1 MAASFGKKHS
11 LLKNTPPRR
20 PAASRDV
27 AGRLRWLTL
36 FVICAAGLSFA
47 TDVVTYH
54 NDLYRSGQNLQE
66 TILTQSNVNSTN
78 FGKLFTLPV
87 DNVIDAEPLYLSGV
101 AIPGKG
107 THNVVYVVTEN
118 DSVYAFD
125 ADQGTLLWQV
135 SVLGAGETPSDTRG
149 CGQISPVIGITSTP
163 VINRHFGP
171 HGIIY
176 VVAMS
181 KNSTSYFQRIHALD
195 VTTGKE
201 ESGSPITVSAKY
213 PGTGDGS
220 QGGYVIFDPGQ
231 YAERQG
237 LLLLNGV
244 LYTAWTSH
252 CDARPYTGWVIAYNA
267 KTGTQ
272 AAVLDLTPNGNEGA
286 IWQAGGGMASDGTF
300 IYLLDANG
308 TFDTDL
314 NAQGFPVN
322 GDFGNAFLKI
332 STSNGKL
339 AVADYFNMYDTVEES
354 DSDTDLGSGGA
365 MLLPTMKDGQGK
377 SHELAI
383 GAGKD
388 SNIYIVDR
396 TNLGKF
402 NPQNDNAIYQEL
414 DGVLGGG
421 VWSMPAYF
429 NGNVYFGPEGNNI
442 LQFSFTD
449 AKLSTKPVAKSSA
462 NFTYPG
468 STPSVSANGS
478 QNGIVWAIE
487 HSDPN
492 DVLHAYNASSVAQEL
507 YNSGQAPNGRD
518 QFGSASHFGTPM
530 IVNGKVYVGTQNGV
544 AVFGLLQGKK

>member
-1 MAASFGKKHS
+1 MAAWFGRTHS
-11 LLKNTPPRR
+11 LDNDTRQL
-20 PAASRDV
+20 A
-27 AGRLRWLTL
+27 AGRGLANWLRWLTL
-36 FVICAAGLSFA
+36 FVICAAGLSSA

-54 NDLYRSGQNLQE
+54 NDIYRSGQNLQE
-66 TILTQSNVNSTN
+66 TILTPSNVNSTA
-78 FGKLFTLPV
+78 FGKLATLPV
-87 DNVIDAEPLYLSGV
+87 DNVIDAEPLYLSAV
-101 AIPGKG
+101 NIPGKG
-107 THNVVYVVTEN
+107 AHNVVYVVTEN

-125 ADQGTLLWQV
+125 ADQGTLLWRV
-135 SVLGAGETPSDTRG
+135 SVLGAGEMPSDTHS
-149 CGQISPVIGITSTP
+149 CEQIHPVIGITSTP
-163 VINRHFGP
+163 VINRQFGP

-181 KNSTSYFQRIHALD
+181 KNSSSTYFQRIHALD
-195 VTTGKE
+195 VATGKE

-252 CDARPYTGWVIAYNA
+252 CDTRPYTGWVIAYNA
-267 KTGTQ
+267 KTGAQ
-272 AAVLDLTPNGNEGA
+272 AGVLDLTPNGNEGA
-286 IWQAGGGMASDGTF
+286 IWQAGAGMASDGTS

-332 STSNGKL
+332 STSNGNL
-339 AVADYFNMYDTVEES
+339 AVADYFNMYNTVEES
-354 DSDTDLGSGGA
+354 DTDTDLGSGGA

-388 SNIYIVDR
+388 ENIYIVNR
-396 TNLGKF
+396 NNMGKF

-414 DGVLGGG
+414 DGALPGGL
-421 VWSMPAYF
+421 WSMPAYF
-429 NGNVYFGPEGNNI
+429 NGNVYFGPVGSNL
-442 LQFSFTD
+442 LQFSFTN
-449 AKLSTKPVAKSSA
+449 AELSTSPVAQSPET
-462 NFTYPG
+462 FTYPG
-468 STPSVSANGS
+468 STPSVSANGT

-492 DVLHAYNASSVAQEL
+492 DVLHAYNASSLAKEL

-518 QFGSASHFGTPM
+518 SFGTASHFGTPM
-530 IVNGKVYVGTQNGV
+530 IVNGKVYVGTRNGL
-544 AVFGLLQGKK
+544 AVFGLLQGTK